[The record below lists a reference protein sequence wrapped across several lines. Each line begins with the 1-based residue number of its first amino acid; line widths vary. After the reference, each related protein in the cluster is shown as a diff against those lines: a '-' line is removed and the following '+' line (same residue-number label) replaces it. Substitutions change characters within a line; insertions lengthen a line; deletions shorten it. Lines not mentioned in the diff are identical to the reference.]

1 MKLARFSFSNLKLA
15 HQITLITGALALTVL
30 LLITAFAAIS
40 SVRSLQAEAERSFRA
55 QVEGVRQAADFAY
68 QLAEART
75 ESVTGVFQAKFKAG
89 LTVDPNARIPVGGV
103 ETPLVK
109 LGDTPINLNFKLVDE
124 FTEATGATASVF
136 VAKGD
141 EFIRITTSNKNDKGE
156 RAVGVALGKDH
167 QAYES
172 LRAGNSYTGRSRVLN
187 REHLSTYVPVK
198 SPDGTVIAVLGVGY
212 NLEEI
217 KASLFKMMS
226 GTKLGQQGYIYV
238 VDAAPGKNYGQ
249 FVLHP
254 KLQGTS
260 ALELADADDNK
271 GFLKPLVDQKSGFLG
286 YPWPNQQGVVE
297 AKIVAYDRSE
307 GWNWSI
313 AGGAGKEEQTREGT
327 RMAMILG
334 SSGLAA
340 AAALAFLL
348 WAFIARR
355 LRPLG
360 HLTDVVQKL
369 GAGDNEARAK
379 LTTKDEIG
387 DLGRAFDKMMDER
400 VATQLTIESEN
411 EQLNNS
417 VLSLLQA
424 VAQLGKKDLTVK
436 VPVAEDVTGAVGDA
450 LNMLTNETA
459 KVLTQVTE
467 LAADVS
473 SASLMVKQQSETV
486 TEVANSERQ
495 QVEQAAA
502 ELGDAATSM
511 KRIAE
516 LAQACNSAAD
526 HAIKTT
532 QSALSTVNATVGG
545 ISGIRDTI
553 RETEKRIKR
562 LGERSQE
569 ISGVVSLIN
578 TIAERTHILA
588 LNASMHAAS
597 AGEAGRGFAVVADE
611 VQRLAENARQA
622 TGQIA
627 TLVNNIQVETADTV
641 STMNATISQVVEGSK
656 LAEQAGEQMKRT
668 QETTAELVAS
678 VQQIAE
684 SSQAQ
689 ARISSQLL
697 ERAGEIR
704 KSTEQTTAQLR
715 EQSEQ
720 TVNLVEYAKGL
731 MGAVRVFKLP
741 A

>member
-1 MKLARFSFSNLKLA
+1 MKLAKFRFSDLKLA

-30 LLITAFAAIS
+30 LAITAFAAIS
-40 SVRSLQAEAERSFRA
+40 SVRALHAEAEHSFRA
-55 QVEGVRQAADFAY
+55 QIEGMRQAADFAY
-68 QLAEART
+68 ELAVART
-75 ESVTGVFQAKFKAG
+75 KSVTGVFQAKFNAG
-89 LTVDPNARIPVGGV
+89 LAVDRNVHVPVGGID
-103 ETPLVK
+103 TPLVK
-109 LGDTPINLNFKLVDE
+109 IGDTPVNLNFKLVDE

-136 VAKGD
+136 VVKGD

-156 RAVGVALGKDH
+156 RAVGVPLGKNH
-167 QAYES
+167 QAYDS
-172 LRAGNSYTGRSRVLN
+172 LRAGKSYIGRSYVLN
-187 REHLSTYVPVK
+187 REHLSEYVPVK
-198 SPDGTVIAVLGVGY
+198 AADGSVIAALGVGY

-217 KASLFKMMS
+217 KTSLFQMVSKVR
-226 GTKLGQQGYIYV
+226 LGDQGYIYI
-238 VDAAPGKNYGQ
+238 VDAAPGKHQGQ
-249 FVLHP
+249 FLVHP
-254 KLQGTS
+254 KLTGTN
-260 ALELADADDNK
+260 ALELADAD
-271 GFLKPLVDQKSGFLG
+271 GKSGFLRPLVDTKAG
-286 YPWPNQQGVVE
+286 FLSYPWPNQQGEVE
-297 AKIVAYDRSE
+297 SKIVAYDRSD
-307 GWNWSI
+307 GWDWTI
-313 AGGAGKEEQTREGT
+313 AGGAGREEQTRTGT
-327 RMAMILG
+327 RMAIILG
-334 SSGLAA
+334 MSGLVG
-340 AAALAFLL
+340 AAALAILL
-348 WAFIARR
+348 WVFITRR
-355 LRPLG
+355 LLPLG
-360 HLTDVVQKL
+360 HLTDVVHRL

-379 LTTKDEIG
+379 LASKDEIG
-387 DLGRAFDKMMDER
+387 ELGRAFDKMMDER
-400 VATQLTIESEN
+400 VATQLAIEKEN
-411 EQLNNS
+411 EQLNAS
-417 VLSLLQA
+417 VLALLQA

-459 KVLTQVTE
+459 KVLTQVTD

-473 SASLMVKQQSETV
+473 SASLLVKQQSETV
-486 TEVANSERQ
+486 TEVANKERQ
-495 QVEQAAA
+495 QVEQAAV

-516 LAQACNSAAD
+516 LAQSCNAAAD
-526 HAIKTT
+526 NAIKTT
-532 QSALSTVNATVGG
+532 QNALTTVTATVGG

-622 TGQIA
+622 TAQIA
-627 TLVNNIQVETADTV
+627 TLVNNIQIETADTV

-689 ARISSQLL
+689 ALISSQLL

-704 KSTEQTTAQLR
+704 KSTEQTTTQLR

-741 A
+741 I